1 MVQFS
6 IRVERLARHNEPRG
20 SFLFTPLAA
29 LESDLDQTL
38 VTGRLKRLHLM

>member
-1 MVQFS
+1 LKGS
-6 IRVERLARHNEPRG
+6 RVATNHAVH
-20 SFLFTPLAA
+20 FFFTPLAA